1 VKRAIL
7 SDIHANLEA
16 FEAVL
21 EDIHGQGI
29 STIYCLGD
37 IIGYGPNPLECLDL
51 AMKCDLCLLGN
62 HDQAALVDL
71 ESLSTVD
78 QRTIFWT
85 RQQLEDS
92 SGNGTAKQKRWEF
105 LDGLPRTVI
114 EPPFTFV
121 HGSVR
126 NPVSEYVFPE
136 DVHDAYKL
144 EKIFAMIQQYCF
156 QGHTHMAGVFT
167 ARAEFIRA
175 NQIDSAFRL
184 DREKAMINV
193 GSVGQPRDGDPRAC
207 YAVLEGDRV
216 SFRRV
221 EYPVGRTVQK
231 IHAIAELDDFLGD
244 RLVQGR

>member
-1 VKRAIL
+1 MKRAIL

-16 FEAVL
+16 FAAVL
-21 EDIHGQGI
+21 EDIRGQGI
-29 STIYCLGD
+29 SSIYCLGD

-51 AMKCDLCLLGN
+51 AMQCDLCLLGN

-78 QRTIFWT
+78 QRTILWT
-85 RQQLEDS
+85 RQQLENI
-92 SGNGTAKQKRWEF
+92 SGNGTSQQNRWDF
-105 LDGLPRTVI
+105 LNALPRAVL
-114 EPPFTFV
+114 EPRFTFV

-126 NPVSEYVFPE
+126 NPVNEYVFPE

-156 QGHTHMAGVFT
+156 QGHTHMPGIFT

-175 NQIDSAFRL
+175 SQIDSAFRL
-184 DREKAMINV
+184 GREKAMINV

-207 YAVLEGDRV
+207 YAVLEGDGV

-221 EYPVGRTVQK
+221 EYPIARTVQK
-231 IHAIAELDDFLGD
+231 IHSIAELDDFLGD